1 MKGTVKFF
9 HSYRGWGFLTD
20 SEGKDVFVHHSNI
33 LMDGFRS
40 LDEGDIVSFE
50 LGAGND
56 GREQAV
62 NVTPILTMAMVK
74 NALKEKN
81 LHIVIDPNACDAN
94 KYAVI
99 DENEITQTSD
109 DGITFLELAAYAGFD
124 TEGIA
129 GQRRT
134 QIQ

>member
-9 HSYRGWGFLTD
+9 DSQKGWGFLTD
-20 SEGKDVFVHHSNI
+20 SEGKDVFLHYSNI
-33 LMDGFRS
+33 VMIGFRT

-56 GREQAV
+56 GKEQAV

-74 NALKEKN
+74 NALKEKK
-81 LHIVIDPNACDAN
+81 LHIVINPNACDTK

-99 DENEITQTSD
+99 NENEITQASEY
-109 DGITFLELAAYAGFD
+109 GMTFLELAAYAGFD
-124 TEGIA
+124 VEA
-129 GQRRT
+129 LVA
-134 QIQ
+134 

>member
-1 MKGTVKFF
+1 MQGTVKFF

-20 SEGKDVFVHHSNI
+20 SEGKDVFIHYSNI
-33 LMDGFRS
+33 DMDGFRT
-40 LDEGDIVSFE
+40 LEEGDFVSFE
-50 LGAGND
+50 LGSGND
-56 GREQAV
+56 GKEQAV

-81 LHIVIDPNACDAN
+81 LHIVIDPNACDAS

-99 DENEITQTSD
+99 DENEIMQTSE

-124 TEGIA
+124 TEGLA
-129 GQRRT
+129 A
-134 QIQ
+134 

>member
-9 HSYRGWGFLTD
+9 HSYRGWGFITD

-33 LMDGFRS
+33 VMNGFRT
-40 LDEGDIVSFE
+40 LDEGDYVFFE

-62 NVTPILTMAMVK
+62 NVTPILTMAMVR

-99 DENEITQTSD
+99 DENENMQTSE
-109 DGITFLELAAYAGFD
+109 DGITFLELAAFAGIN
-124 TEGIA
+124 TSGLVA
-129 GQRRT
+129 
-134 QIQ
+134 

>member
-81 LHIVIDPNACDAN
+81 LHIVIDPNACDAY

-99 DENEITQTSD
+99 DENEITQTRD
-109 DGITFLELAAYAGFD
+109 DGITFLELAAYAGFE
-124 TEGIA
+124 TEGLA
-129 GQRRT
+129 G
-134 QIQ
+134 